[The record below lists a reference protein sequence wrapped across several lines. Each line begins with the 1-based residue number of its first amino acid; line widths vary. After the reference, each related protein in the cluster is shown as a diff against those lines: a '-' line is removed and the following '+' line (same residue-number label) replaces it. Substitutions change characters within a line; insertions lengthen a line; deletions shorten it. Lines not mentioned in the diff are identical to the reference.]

1 MNAKLSLAF
10 SDSQSESCI
19 ETNKAMPWLFPS
31 KMEFMQTKKQMNVFL
46 NWSLWERSHSSLGIG
61 IYCDSKMKLARLHS
75 FAALHP
81 CLRIFGPRPCLI
93 VNAQLSEFGSWPMSV
108 DLDIV
113 SHDFSDSACVREVS
127 DSALEGKA
135 KSHNET
141 GFDHSSLLL
150 SLLLLSEFQ
159 QVRQQC
165 QKEAV
170 DRWGRNPFLYS
181 SCFNNSLNKEMRDL
195 FLFPIFFPLQWHGQ
209 NKYCSDLS
217 LHEHQR
223 TSLNLWRTVFFWRRF
238 PPSVKSN

>member
-1 MNAKLSLAF
+1 
-10 SDSQSESCI
+10 
-19 ETNKAMPWLFPS
+19 
-31 KMEFMQTKKQMNVFL
+31 
-46 NWSLWERSHSSLGIG
+46 
-61 IYCDSKMKLARLHS
+61 
-75 FAALHP
+75 
-81 CLRIFGPRPCLI
+81 
-93 VNAQLSEFGSWPMSV
+93 MSV

-170 DRWGRNPFLYS
+170 DR
-181 SCFNNSLNKEMRDL
+181 
-195 FLFPIFFPLQWHGQ
+195 
-209 NKYCSDLS
+209 
-217 LHEHQR
+217 
-223 TSLNLWRTVFFWRRF
+223 
-238 PPSVKSN
+238 